1 MTIESDCMQQMGR
14 PGPILPASAVKH
26 NPGGLSKAWMT
37 PRRNLGAAKQ
47 TQTWTTRRT
56 RAPAGRTAFKRI
68 LHLQPQTRC
77 RPPIHPL
84 PFALNQTNGNMR
96 FLHGYYPGSSVRWP
110 PAPARWTT
118 PRPNTVWNMPARAE
132 PCRRRVAAAA
142 GGHGR
147 MAGGLLSEREN
158 PLRRV

>member
-1 MTIESDCMQQMGR
+1 MQQMGR

-96 FLHGYYPGSSVRWP
+96 FLHGYYPGS
-110 PAPARWTT
+110 
-118 PRPNTVWNMPARAE
+118 PRPVAPRASVLDDAAPQRSLE
-132 PCRRRVAAAA
+132 HACTSRTLSSACSSCGGRTREDGRRVA
-142 GGHGR
+142 
-147 MAGGLLSEREN
+147 SEREN